1 MSTDHE
7 RAFLLES
14 LRANARTSLAQRK
27 LMAEIRHSDLP
38 QRMAVLSACATNN
51 YQPATTGVL
60 LPTGDH
66 LQIQLREEV
75 SQQLFLY
82 GGYEE
87 TLTLAVMRALSP
99 GSVFFDVGAHYGYFS
114 VLASRFVGGHGRVV
128 AFEPGPSAFSKLS
141 INLSGRENCECHQKA
156 VWRVSGPLSF
166 NDAGD
171 DRSAFSS
178 TSDLRLV
185 SGSRSDGTTAV
196 EVDATSLDDFVRRT
210 DLRPDVIKIDVES
223 AELDVIM
230 GAQEI
235 LATCRPMLTI
245 EVGDFPQLIQRGVPT
260 SRTVLE
266 ALIERDYDLFEARM
280 DGLEPHRLREDLYEY
295 DNIVALPKSTRFAE
309 LRP

>member
-1 MSTDHE
+1 MNTDHE

-14 LRANARTSLAQRK
+14 LRANAHTSLAKRK

-38 QRMAVLSACATNN
+38 QRMAVLSACEANN
-51 YQPATTGVL
+51 YQPSTTGVI

-82 GGYEE
+82 GGYEDA
-87 TLTLAVMRALSP
+87 LTLAVMRALTP
-99 GSVFFDVGAHYGYFS
+99 GSVFFDVGAHYGYYS

-128 AFEPGPSAFSKLS
+128 AFEPGLSAFSKLS
-141 INLSGRENCECHQKA
+141 INLSGRENCECHRKA
-156 VWRVSGPLSF
+156 VWRASGPLSF

-178 TSDLRLV
+178 TSDLRLPHE
-185 SGSRSDGTTAV
+185 SSSDGTTMV

-230 GAQEI
+230 GAQEV
-235 LATCRPMLTI
+235 LAKCRPMLTI
-245 EVGDFPQLIQRGVPT
+245 EVGDFVQLIRRGVPT

-266 ALIERDYDLFEARM
+266 AIVERGYDLFEARV
-280 DGLEPHRLREDLYEY
+280 DGLQPHLLREDPYEY
-295 DNIVALPKSTRFAE
+295 DNIVALPHGERFAE